1 MTIKELFNLMATHH
15 SHTATLQFYDM
26 ADRYIL
32 TINDWHLNL
41 NQSVAEDLITQLKS
55 EKFAVITSKNGH
67 PAIKLT
73 QTLSS

>member
-1 MTIKELFNLMATHH
+1 MTNKELFDLMATHH
-15 SHTATLQFYDM
+15 AHTAKLQFYDM

-41 NQSVAEDLITQLKS
+41 NQSVAEDLIEQLKTETS
-55 EKFAVITSKNGH
+55 AVITSKNGY

-73 QTLSS
+73 QISSS